1 MLFWIP
7 DPAFWGDPGP
17 VPHSRFTRWLH
28 SKAGGQFFTTKE
40 PWVQVYRRYHERLQR
55 EQEEMEHYLKQQ
67 ADYEAMLAEYDEQ
80 GHHMADMLPTYL
92 HRVRLS
98 HWRKVIEKKTERSY
112 DHIDYCEVE
121 DWYFDESA
129 YYFWINSWPL
139 PYGVTVKQFMEPE
152 VADTL
157 SAAFGSK
164 ASVEFNPRDHQ
175 RPGLWVIV
183 EHKAGRGMIPR
194 LVRYSD
200 MIKALPKTAPPL
212 TFPVGVGSNGKA
224 HFADMDEVITV
235 LVVGSRGAGK
245 SNTINAILCTWLK
258 RVPPSQLRL
267 FLTDL
272 KGGLEFHDYEGIPHL
287 GGDVDLRMRLTKD
300 SDLEPVR
307 LGQEIA
313 VDPPQV
319 IPILQYM
326 NKEMERRQNL
336 MKGKARKISAY
347 NRKYKNKLSYW
358 VLVVDELA
366 TLMDSSWAKDA
377 KQLLGELTRKGRAVG
392 LYIILATQVPDKT
405 VLTRQIAGN
414 MDCRIVGRLADGA
427 SSGLSL
433 GDGTYDAT
441 YLPFDVPGRVVFRWA
456 DKRIV
461 QAPLIPEMTIKQAI
475 RAAKAGQT
483 GVDDTEETAIAEELF
498 TYALDYLGGL
508 CANRE
513 LFRHFRNRI
522 PKHKIQSTLKKW
534 ELKNKNGLGPVISLG
549 DDEYYLIPSVQ
560 NGDGRYPRQLVNVID
575 FNRDQDKWLEPL
587 NQALSQVPRPRK
599 NEEPVP

>member
-1 MLFWIP
+1 
-7 DPAFWGDPGP
+7 
-17 VPHSRFTRWLH
+17 
-28 SKAGGQFFTTKE
+28 
-40 PWVQVYRRYHERLQR
+40 
-55 EQEEMEHYLKQQ
+55 
-67 ADYEAMLAEYDEQ
+67 
-80 GHHMADMLPTYL
+80 
-92 HRVRLS
+92 
-98 HWRKVIEKKTERSY
+98 
-112 DHIDYCEVE
+112 
-121 DWYFDESA
+121 
-129 YYFWINSWPL
+129 
-139 PYGVTVKQFMEPE
+139 
-152 VADTL
+152 
-157 SAAFGSK
+157 
-164 ASVEFNPRDHQ
+164 
-175 RPGLWVIV
+175 
-183 EHKAGRGMIPR
+183 
-194 LVRYSD
+194 
-200 MIKALPKTAPPL
+200 
-212 TFPVGVGSNGKA
+212 
-224 HFADMDEVITV
+224 
-235 LVVGSRGAGK
+235 
-245 SNTINAILCTWLK
+245 
-258 RVPPSQLRL
+258 
-267 FLTDL
+267 
-272 KGGLEFHDYEGIPHL
+272 
-287 GGDVDLRMRLTKD
+287 
-300 SDLEPVR
+300 
-307 LGQEIA
+307 
-313 VDPPQV
+313 
-319 IPILQYM
+319 
-326 NKEMERRQNL
+326 
-336 MKGKARKISAY
+336 
-347 NRKYKNKLSYW
+347 
-358 VLVVDELA
+358 
-366 TLMDSSWAKDA
+366 
-377 KQLLGELTRKGRAVG
+377 
-392 LYIILATQVPDKT
+392 
-405 VLTRQIAGN
+405 